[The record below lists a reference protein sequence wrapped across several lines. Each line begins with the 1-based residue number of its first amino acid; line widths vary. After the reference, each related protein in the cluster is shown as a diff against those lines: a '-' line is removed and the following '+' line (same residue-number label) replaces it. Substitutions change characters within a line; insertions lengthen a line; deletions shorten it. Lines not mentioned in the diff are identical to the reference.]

1 MKSMSPANI
10 CQHARVKL
18 PKKLISI
25 INNAYSDVLD
35 FAKIRIAPVIDI
47 RVCLKPSVS
56 PLEIDLSGFICRC
69 GYNHDSPP

>member
-47 RVCLKPSVS
+47 RVCLSLSFTFGNRSVWFHMWMRVQ
-56 PLEIDLSGFICRC
+56 L
-69 GYNHDSPP
+69 